1 MTSGMRGS
9 ISGLV
14 VCLVMAM
21 MAVVGLSVEGGRVV
35 KTYGELASLAG
46 SAARLGGQQVEGI
59 QDGQIR
65 IDRPQAMVT
74 MADFLKLHH
83 TVGEITIG
91 TTSVKVTLRRTVHLP
106 FLRMVGVGSRTVTV
120 SRSVVLV
127 KG

>member
-1 MTSGMRGS
+1 MTSGIRGS

-14 VCLVMAM
+14 VCLVMSM

-46 SAARLGGQQVEGI
+46 SAARLGGQRVEGI
-59 QDGQIR
+59 QDGHIR
-65 IDRPQAMVT
+65 IDRSQAVAT
-74 MADFLKLHH
+74 VADYLNLHH
-83 TVGEITIG
+83 TFGEITVG
-91 TTSVKVTLRRTVHLP
+91 TTGIQVTLRRTVHLS

-120 SRSVVLV
+120 SRSVAVV

>member
-1 MTSGMRGS
+1 MTSGIRGS

-14 VCLVMAM
+14 VCLVMSM
-21 MAVVGLSVEGGRVV
+21 MTVVGLSVEGGRVV

-65 IDRPQAMVT
+65 IDRPQAMAS

-83 TVGEITIG
+83 TVGEVTIG
-91 TTSVKVTLRRTVHLP
+91 TTSVKVTLRRTVPLP
-106 FLRMVGVGSRTVTV
+106 FLRIVGMGSRTVTV

>member
-14 VCLVMAM
+14 VCLVVSM

-46 SAARLGGQQVEGI
+46 SAARLGGQQVVGI

-65 IDRPQAMVT
+65 IDKPQATAT

-83 TVGEITIG
+83 TGGEVTIG

-106 FLRMVGVGSRTVTV
+106 FLRIVGVGSRTVTV